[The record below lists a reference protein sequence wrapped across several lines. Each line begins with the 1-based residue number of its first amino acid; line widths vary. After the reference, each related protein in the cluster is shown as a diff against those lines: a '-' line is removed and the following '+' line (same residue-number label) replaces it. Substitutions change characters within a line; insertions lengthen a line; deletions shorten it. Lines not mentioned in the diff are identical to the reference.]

1 MFVKRRHLVSIV
13 QGFKKRVAHVREDGY
28 FEIYHNNV
36 METRINLLTS
46 SVKLDQS
53 DKKVFELTAAEKNK
67 PYIIMGTTE
76 PETENWVQG
85 DQFLFL
91 FLTKSSDPKR

>member
-28 FEIYHNNV
+28 FEIYHNNA

-46 SVKLDQS
+46 SVKRDQS
-53 DKKVFELTAAEKNK
+53 DRKAFELTAAEKNK

-85 DQFLFL
+85 KF
-91 FLTKSSDPKR
+91 K